1 MLCEVIE
8 RFSTACGYWAPA
20 IGIDELGHPSPTAW
34 TADAVCMS
42 DFDVK
47 FGAFCGFDQND
58 LREYKQFRQIACIFL
73 KTGKIRVTR

>member
-1 MLCEVIE
+1 MLCKVIE

-42 DFDVK
+42 DFD
-47 FGAFCGFDQND
+47 
-58 LREYKQFRQIACIFL
+58 L
-73 KTGKIRVTR
+73 K